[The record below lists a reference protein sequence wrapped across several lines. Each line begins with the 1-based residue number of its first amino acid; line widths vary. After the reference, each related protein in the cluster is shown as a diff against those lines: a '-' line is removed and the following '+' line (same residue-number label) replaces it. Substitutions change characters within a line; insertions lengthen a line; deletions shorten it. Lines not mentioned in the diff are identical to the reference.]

1 MSQKVKTECTV
12 VCLFSNQI
20 YTNAC
25 EKKKK
30 KKSKV
35 PRGANTAA
43 YIEAFDSKEVPAS
56 IFTSSRNTGWKNNAI
71 VKLHHLF

>member
-25 EKKKK
+25 GKKK

-43 YIEAFDSKEVPAS
+43 YIEAFDSKEAPAS

>member
-25 EKKKK
+25 GKKKK
-30 KKSKV
+30 KKKVKYPEEQTQLHISK
-35 PRGANTAA
+35 PLILKKLQLPYLPAA
-43 YIEAFDSKEVPAS
+43 GTQAGKIM
-56 IFTSSRNTGWKNNAI
+56 
-71 VKLHHLF
+71 L

>member
-1 MSQKVKTECTV
+1 MSQKVKPECTV

-25 EKKKK
+25 GKKKK
-30 KKSKV
+30 INKV

-43 YIEAFDSKEVPAS
+43 YIEAFDSKEAPAS

>member
-1 MSQKVKTECTV
+1 MPVG
-12 VCLFSNQI
+12 
-20 YTNAC
+20 
-25 EKKKK
+25 KKK

-71 VKLHHLF
+71 VKSHHLF

>member
-30 KKSKV
+30 VKYPEEQTQLHISKPLILKKLQL
-35 PRGANTAA
+35 PYLPAA
-43 YIEAFDSKEVPAS
+43 GTQAGKIM
-56 IFTSSRNTGWKNNAI
+56 
-71 VKLHHLF
+71 L